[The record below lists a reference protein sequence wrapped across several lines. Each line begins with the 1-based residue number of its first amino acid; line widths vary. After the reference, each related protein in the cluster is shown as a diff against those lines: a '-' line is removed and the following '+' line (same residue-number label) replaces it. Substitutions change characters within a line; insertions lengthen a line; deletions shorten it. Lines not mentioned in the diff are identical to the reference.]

1 MICTR
6 RTFSNDPR
14 VPCLGYISEL
24 FLVAFTPKPWTRK
37 NEAGELIPQSA
48 IADDKLETL
57 TAKTHENVDDIP
69 NRDILIDTIDLIC
82 LVHPTFLETLK
93 PILGPKYSKAK
104 IAKIPR
110 ETSKSESA

>member
-6 RTFSNDPR
+6 RTISNDPR

-37 NEAGELIPQSA
+37 NEAGELIHQSA
-48 IADDKLETL
+48 IDDDKLETF
-57 TAKTHENVDDIP
+57 TAKTHENA
-69 NRDILIDTIDLIC
+69 NRDTLIDTVDVIC
-82 LVHPTFLETLK
+82 LVYPTFLETMK

-104 IAKIPR
+104 IVKIPR